1 MKKSLVQLFIQPIF
15 GIQRLF
21 PSLIMLMHV
30 CLVDTFQPLHISTS
44 SFLTCRNNCK
54 TFSHNFFEVSLEKN
68 YLALDILLYIE
79 KYSKS
84 DPKSA
89 EKKWAFLELLPNM
102 GSTYTQ
108 YIQTPSTTKSQSEP
122 ENSYQVLLLFT
133 REKPIIRFI
142 VSFPHVFIQRK
153 FGSLKTLNCYNLLL
167 AKQMRF

>member
-1 MKKSLVQLFIQPIF
+1 MVLSLASFLKEREIQIRNFFLNCASRKPQL
-15 GIQRLF
+15 QRLG
-21 PSLIMLMHV
+21 PSLMLMHV

-54 TFSHNFFEVSLEKN
+54 TFSHDFFEVSLEKN

-108 YIQTPSTTKSQSEP
+108 YIQTPSTTKSQSNLRTLTRYYYYLP
-122 ENSYQVLLLFT
+122 EKSQLSDLLFHFRMSSF
-133 REKPIIRFI
+133 RE
-142 VSFPHVFIQRK
+142 
-153 FGSLKTLNCYNLLL
+153 SLVP
-167 AKQMRF
+167 